1 VFQVF
6 DLRDSLSAQMATILI
21 LFTLGYFGAQIS
33 AAKRAVGTLLGCNL
47 ALVMQLALYTQSH
60 HFLLVILLYWLGL
73 MLFAREHVL
82 EGGGSGIGFGGLTT
96 MGILFGQSLGP
107 QQDLVYSALYR
118 FSSMSVAL
126 IGTLSV
132 MVCFH
137 YLLNRW
143 EPTRL
148 PERS

>member
-1 VFQVF
+1 
-6 DLRDSLSAQMATILI
+6 MATILI
-21 LFTLGYFGAQIS
+21 LFTLGYFGAQVS

-73 MLFAREHVL
+73 MLFAREHIL

-107 QQDLVYSALYR
+107 QQDLVYSALCDDL
-118 FSSMSVAL
+118 SAL
-126 IGTLSV
+126 SAQPLGTYSPARKV
-132 MVCFH
+132 VEVIF
-137 YLLNRW
+137 
-143 EPTRL
+143 
-148 PERS
+148 

>member
-1 VFQVF
+1 
-6 DLRDSLSAQMATILI
+6 
-21 LFTLGYFGAQIS
+21 
-33 AAKRAVGTLLGCNL
+33 
-47 ALVMQLALYTQSH
+47 
-60 HFLLVILLYWLGL
+60 

-118 FSSMSVAL
+118 FSSMSIAL

-132 MVCFH
+132 MICLH

-148 PERS
+148 LEK

>member
-1 VFQVF
+1 MFQVL
-6 DLRDSLSAQMATILI
+6 DLRGSLSAQMATILI
-21 LFTLGYFGAQIS
+21 LFTLGYFGAQVS

-60 HFLLVILLYWLGL
+60 HFLLVIMLYWLGL

-118 FSSMSVAL
+118 FSSMSIAL

-132 MVCFH
+132 MICLH

-148 PERS
+148 LEK